1 MRWEQDLDL
10 LLATLALVFAVDRCA
25 KACAF
30 RCVLVGEER
39 RIASVLTIR
48 PVRNA
53 RFTLGSRGSAWTL
66 CASFGLALVCALLLV
81 SNDPRSGAS
90 LAIGLGAALGG
101 ALGNLYDR
109 IRHGAVLDFLH
120 VGIGGVFNPADVA
133 LVLGLVAVLGAHLD
147 GATSTFLKG

>member
-1 MRWEQDLDL
+1 MRRTRDLGL
-10 LLATLALVFAVDRCA
+10 FLATLALVFAVDRCA
-25 KACAF
+25 KARAF

-39 RIASVLTIR
+39 RIAPVLTIR

-53 RFTLGSRGSAWTL
+53 RFTLWSRGKTWTM
-66 CASFGLALVCALLLV
+66 CASFGFALACASILVA
-81 SNDPRSGAS
+81 NDPRSAPL

-133 LVLGLVAVLGAHLD
+133 LVLGLAAALGAHLE
-147 GATSTFLKG
+147 GATSALWKG